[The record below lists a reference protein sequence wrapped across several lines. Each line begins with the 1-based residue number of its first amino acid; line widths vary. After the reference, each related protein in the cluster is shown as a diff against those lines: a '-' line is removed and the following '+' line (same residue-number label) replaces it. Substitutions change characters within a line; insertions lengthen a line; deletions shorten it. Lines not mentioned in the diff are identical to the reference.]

1 MERYARFEEHSI
13 ISRRAKR
20 TELRELKLRYKSMNS
35 GDGSKV
41 RKIYESLGNKKNVA
55 EFDRIKEELRKRIDA
70 LEKEL
75 E

>member
-1 MERYARFEEHSI
+1 
-13 ISRRAKR
+13 
-20 TELRELKLRYKSMNS
+20 MNS

-41 RKIYESLGNKKNVA
+41 RKIYENLGDKKNVA